1 MRKFTLTLFCLYFV
15 AIHSFFILLLPVFT
29 IASVNP
35 DLVCKSLKEVETLA
49 TNYYFSEDERKD
61 DPAIVKNQNLYDVIH
76 NKITLSFDI
85 KERIL
90 FGNVKMTALNLSD
103 TLNKIYINFLDNMN
117 VSSVKLNDADINYN
131 RKNNYI
137 IIDSKNQL
145 SKSKEFTVEISY
157 QGKPLNEGF
166 DSFSFKFIDGN
177 ICIYNLSEPN
187 YAPNWW
193 PCKDILTDKFLMDM
207 IITVPDDLTAV
218 SNGILHSETSAQD
231 GLKTFHW
238 KSTYPITTYLVS
250 IAVSKYD
257 KWTETFYNKDSS
269 KSMPVEYYSFPNY
282 TEKAKIDWGV
292 TLDMLDFYSEIFGEY
307 PFINEKYGMAM
318 FGWVGGAMEHQTIS
332 SMGYTLTTGD
342 RRYEN
347 VVAHEIVHQWY
358 GDAVSPATWKDI
370 WLNEG
375 FASYGEALWEEHL
388 NGSKALFS
396 YMRKEDYGGFSGTLY
411 NPEDNLFSTTVYQKG
426 SWVLHM
432 LRGTVG
438 DSTFF
443 NILKTYY
450 EDFKYKSVTTDDF
463 KKVCEKVSGL
473 DLKYFFDQW
482 VYKGTGRPEFEYSWK
497 ADPFDGQSSS
507 NAYMIRVNINQIQKD
522 YDLYKS
528 NLRINVKTEN
538 GNEEFIVFN
547 DKKNQ
552 VFTTTVNS
560 KPVSVTL
567 DEKGWLLK
575 KVKQVDYK

>member
-1 MRKFTLTLFCLYFV
+1 MRKFTLTFFCLYFV

-29 IASVNP
+29 IASANP
-35 DLVCKSLKEVETLA
+35 DLVRKSLKEFETLA

-61 DPAIVKNQNLYDVIH
+61 DPAIVNNQNLYDVIH
-76 NKITLSFDI
+76 NNISLSFDI

-90 FGNVKMTALNLSD
+90 IGNVKMTALNLSD

-117 VSSVKLNDADINYN
+117 VNSVKLNDADINYN

-166 DSFSFKFIDGN
+166 DSFSFKFIEGN

-207 IITVPDDLTAV
+207 IMTVPDDLTAV
-218 SNGILHSETSAQD
+218 SNGILHSESSSQD

-269 KSMPVEYYSFPNY
+269 KSMPVEYYSFPDY

-370 WLNEG
+370 WL
-375 FASYGEALWEEHL
+375 
-388 NGSKALFS
+388 
-396 YMRKEDYGGFSGTLY
+396 
-411 NPEDNLFSTTVYQKG
+411 
-426 SWVLHM
+426 
-432 LRGTVG
+432 
-438 DSTFF
+438 
-443 NILKTYY
+443 
-450 EDFKYKSVTTDDF
+450 
-463 KKVCEKVSGL
+463 
-473 DLKYFFDQW
+473 
-482 VYKGTGRPEFEYSWK
+482 
-497 ADPFDGQSSS
+497 
-507 NAYMIRVNINQIQKD
+507 
-522 YDLYKS
+522 
-528 NLRINVKTEN
+528 
-538 GNEEFIVFN
+538 
-547 DKKNQ
+547 
-552 VFTTTVNS
+552 
-560 KPVSVTL
+560 
-567 DEKGWLLK
+567 
-575 KVKQVDYK
+575 